1 MAEIK
6 TIASYDEVQ
15 IGDALGPE
23 EMYLSKDQVRSY
35 ARATGMYVPRFT
47 DDEGARKEGLPGMIT
62 PGNMSLAILSKLVTD
77 WVGASGARMVR
88 LGTTYR
94 QPVLPD
100 HTIALHGFVT
110 HKNDAERTAEMDVW
124 IENEDGERLVIGTAS
139 VQFPK

>member
-1 MAEIK
+1 MPEDNTPKDFDQI
-6 TIASYDEVQ
+6 Q

-23 EMYLSKDQVRSY
+23 EFFLSKDQVRAY
-35 ARATGMYVPRFT
+35 ARTTGMWVPRFT

-77 WVGASGARMVR
+77 WVGMGGARMVR

-94 QPVLPD
+94 QPVIPD
-100 HTIALHGFVT
+100 HTITLQGFVT
-110 HKNDAERTAEMDVW
+110 NKNAEDRTAEVDIW
-124 IENEDGERLVIGTAS
+124 IENEEAERLVIGTAT

>member
-6 TIASYDEVQ
+6 TVNSYAEVQ

-47 DDEGARKEGLPGMIT
+47 DDEAARKEGLPGMIT

-77 WVGASGARMVR
+77 WVGASGARMIR

-94 QPVLPD
+94 QPVMPD

-110 HKNDAERTAEMDVW
+110 NKDDAAHTAEMDVW
-124 IENEDGERLVIGTAS
+124 IESEEAERLVIGTAT